1 MEHGLK
7 CHISPLV
14 KYRQNKKQ
22 KQYLYVQQFTSNKV
36 LVWTFL
42 ENHDKTNNLQKR

>member
-14 KYRQNKKQ
+14 KYRQNK
-22 KQYLYVQQFTSNKV
+22 NKNNTCTYNSSHRTRFWSE
-36 LVWTFL
+36 LFW
-42 ENHDKTNNLQKR
+42 KTTI